1 MTHNFKGFIDTTFRD
16 GQASPLLFDTNKYAF
31 TLKEKIQLIDMMLEL
46 GIRHFEFFSPI
57 VSSVEKNDFLAI
69 RKHVKAKNIPGVFLL
84 AHCRCHPED
93 ISQALESGFDGL
105 NLYMGLSEHAQ
116 QTYNKSFDE
125 LMAIVKTTITNL
137 RQEHPNLWLRFS
149 GEDAFRTDLSSLF
162 NVYDQIV
169 DLVNTIGTPDTT
181 GTATPKAVAKR
192 VRDLKTRYPKINLEC
207 HFHNDLGLAM
217 ANTMAAIDN
226 GAEFVDS
233 TVWGMAERSGI
244 TSTTAALLNFSH
256 LDPEILKSYKTELC
270 YPLNVLM
277 ASILKTQ
284 VPWYEP
290 VSLTNR
296 THIAGVHQ
304 KAVLAK
310 QGYEAH
316 HLEKFG
322 VVTDQLLLG
331 PLSGWNFIYYYLKEI
346 GNYIVTEEQAKEIA
360 TEFKN
365 RQGKDSKIFKP
376 ENLIEQIASE
386 FNLSKISIPQKY
398 AKTRIEKLD

>member
-31 TLKEKIQLIDMMLEL
+31 TLKEKIQLIDTMLEL
-46 GIRHFEFFSPI
+46 GVRHFEFFSPI
-57 VSSVEKNDFLAI
+57 VSNLEKNHFLAI

-84 AHCRCHPED
+84 AHCRCHPDD
-93 ISQALESGFDGL
+93 ITQALEAGFDGL

-116 QTYNKSFDE
+116 QTYNKSFDQ
-125 LMAIVKTTITNL
+125 LMAIVKTTIIDI
-137 RQEHPNLWLRFS
+137 RREHPKLWLRFS
-149 GEDAFRTDLSSLF
+149 GEDAFRTKLSSLF
-162 NVYDQIV
+162 NVYDQIA
-169 DLVNTIGTPDTT
+169 DLVDTIGTPDTT
-181 GTATPKAVAKR
+181 GTATPKTVAQR
-192 VRDLKTRYPKINLEC
+192 VRDLKTRYPKVNLEC
-207 HFHNDLGLAM
+207 HFHNDLGLAT
-217 ANTMAAIDN
+217 ANTLAAVEN

-233 TVWGMAERSGI
+233 TVWGLAERSGI
-244 TSTTAALLNFSH
+244 TSVTAALINFSY
-256 LDPEILKSYKTELC
+256 LDPKILDNYKTELC

-277 ASILKTQ
+277 ASILKIQ

-316 HLEKFG
+316 HLDKFG
-322 VVTDQLLLG
+322 VITDQLLLG
-331 PLSGWNFIYYYLKEI
+331 PLSGWNFIHYYLKEI
-346 GNYIVTEEQAKEIA
+346 LNYIVTDEQAKEI
-360 TEFKN
+360 TVEFKN
-365 RQGKDSKIFKP
+365 RQNKTKKSIEP
-376 ENLIEQIASE
+376 EKLLNQIAIE
-386 FNLSKISIPQKY
+386 YNLVKISIPEKF